1 MEELIG
7 TLVAMIIVVLA
18 VSIPAYLLARGV
30 DRKERRARFIE
41 SAVEQGFTLVPDVE
55 IPTVA
60 KRVRA
65 LLQPPVI
72 GHWAREGIGP
82 VFSGRIGGRDV
93 FLYRWTYTTL
103 MNPRRTST
111 SRIGSTARQ
120 LAYIVLGLPAPYIR
134 TWPKAAFG
142 EPAGAIDFPEDP
154 PFSRAF
160 WVEGPA
166 KGNVRLYLSPA
177 LRTFLLSMGAYWRFH
192 AGPEGV
198 ALVLYSE
205 KAEDPTS
212 VAEMRAIFERLVAL
226 AEDAARR

>member
-1 MEELIG
+1 MEELLG
-7 TLVAMIIVVLA
+7 TLVAVVMVGLVA
-18 VSIPAYLLARGV
+18 WILAYLMARGV
-30 DRKERRARFIE
+30 TRKEQQARFLE
-41 SAVEQGFTLVPDVE
+41 TAMEQGFALVPECE
-55 IPTVA
+55 IPSVA
-60 KRVRA
+60 KRVHA

-82 VFSGRIGGRDV
+82 VYSGTIGGRDV
-93 FLYRWTYTTL
+93 FLYRWVHVTL
-103 MNPRRTST
+103 TNPHRPRTA
-111 SRIGSTARQ
+111 RISGSHRQ
-120 LAYIVLGLPAPYIR
+120 LAYIVLGFPAPYIR

-154 PFSRAF
+154 AFSRAF

-166 KGNVRLYLSPA
+166 KANVCLYLGPEM
-177 LRTFLLSMGAYWRFH
+177 REFLLSMGAYWRFH